1 MVISKLSKSH
11 SLILTGGM
19 TVNMKL
25 NSYHRNRIMDSLYR
39 EETSIKAVKA
49 HFVLGYRI
57 PARKAK
63 QMAEDLLK
71 EGIEYWNSDVYDDL

>member
-19 TVNMKL
+19 TDNMKL
-25 NSYHRNRIMDSLYR
+25 NRKERNRIMDALYR
-39 EETSIKAVKA
+39 EQTTIRDVKA